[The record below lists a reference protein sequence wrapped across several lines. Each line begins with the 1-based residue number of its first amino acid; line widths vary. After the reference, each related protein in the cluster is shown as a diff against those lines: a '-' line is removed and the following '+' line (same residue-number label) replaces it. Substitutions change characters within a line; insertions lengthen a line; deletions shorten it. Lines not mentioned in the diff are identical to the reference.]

1 MNYPQNRLSLRKNNN
16 KNAQTYFNIT
26 RYRRL

>member
-1 MNYPQNRLSLRKNNN
+1 MNYPQNRLSLHKNNY